1 LDSPNHNPKGVLEAL
16 VTLVAASSVATLVAA
31 CSVPTLVEEC
41 LDRTLEGASSA
52 HRAVLLETLVVRLEV
67 DCLDSPSLVEA
78 FLEPEAVEAAEA
90 AEAVEAVQ
98 AAVEALGLDKALE
111 WAKASPA
118 EVYLE
123 AASGKP
129 KPLVV
134 VCLDNQLQLVEA
146 CLARAL
152 VAAYL
157 DNQPLVVA
165 AFSDRDRP
173 LAAVVAL
180 VALQLAPRPRCRRSS
195 IKNPR

>member
-1 LDSPNHNPKGVLEAL
+1 M
-16 VTLVAASSVATLVAA
+16 AA

-41 LDRTLEGASSA
+41 LDRTLEGASLA

-78 FLEPEAVEAAEA
+78 FLEPEA
-90 AEAVEAVQ
+90 AEAVEAVE

-146 CLARAL
+146 CLARAP

-165 AFSDRDRP
+165 ASSDRDRP
-173 LAAVVAL
+173 LGAVVAL

-195 IKNPR
+195 IKKPS

>member
-16 VTLVAASSVATLVAA
+16 VTLVAASLVATLVAA

-41 LDRTLEGASSA
+41 LDRTLEGASLA

-78 FLEPEAVEAAEA
+78 FLEPEAAEA
-90 AEAVEAVQ
+90 AEAMEAVE

-146 CLARAL
+146 CLARAP

-165 AFSDRDRP
+165 ASSDRDRP
-173 LAAVVAL
+173 LGAVVAL

-195 IKNPR
+195 IKKPS